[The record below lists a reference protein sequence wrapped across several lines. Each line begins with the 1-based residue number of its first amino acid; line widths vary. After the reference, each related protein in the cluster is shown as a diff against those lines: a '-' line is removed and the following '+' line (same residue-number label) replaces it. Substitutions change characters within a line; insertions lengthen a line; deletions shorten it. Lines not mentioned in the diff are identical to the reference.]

1 MKQFKRFHNIQ
12 EENIQDK
19 PVEEIQPQEVIAEEI
34 AVEKEVN
41 EDLPTAS
48 DEASIEI
55 PPEAVETEKPTG

>member
-1 MKQFKRFHNIQ
+1 M
-12 EENIQDK
+12 
-19 PVEEIQPQEVIAEEI
+19 EEI

-55 PPEAVETEKPTG
+55 PPEVVETEKPTG